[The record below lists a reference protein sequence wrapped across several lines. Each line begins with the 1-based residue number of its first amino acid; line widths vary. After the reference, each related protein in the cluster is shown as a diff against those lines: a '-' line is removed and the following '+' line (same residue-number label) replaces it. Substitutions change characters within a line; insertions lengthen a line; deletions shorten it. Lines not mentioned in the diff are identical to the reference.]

1 MITSREIARWRL
13 HSQHLAGAGLD
24 GATEVVSHLLGVQ
37 AENHGQASWAVATR
51 TTGLTEADFAQVFDA
66 GDILRT
72 HVLRPTWHFVRPE
85 DLRWLLDLTA
95 PRIRPTYRSIQRELD
110 LDDAD
115 LDRAAGHIVD
125 ALSDGRHLTRAA
137 LGERLAEE
145 GLPAEGRG
153 LMLAAAH
160 AELSGLICSGA
171 MRGGQ
176 HTYALLDARAPD
188 ARRLD
193 RDEALAELA
202 LRYVTGHGPATER
215 DLAYWATLT
224 LTDARAGLAA
234 VADQLESFDHEG
246 RTFWFAT
253 SDPGG
258 PIESRAH
265 LLQIFDESYRGY
277 QDSRRVLDADG
288 HLPPGREAS
297 VGMVLIDGQ
306 YAGTLRR
313 ALGATTVTFEVSP
326 CRDLDRSEL
335 AAVDDAAARY
345 GRFLGLAPEVSL
357 GRPATA
363 AR

>member
-1 MITSREIARWRL
+1 MITDREIARWRL

-24 GATEVVSHLLGVQ
+24 GATDVVSHLLGVQ
-37 AENHGQASWAVATR
+37 AENYGQASWAVATR

-72 HVLRPTWHFVRPE
+72 HVLRPTWHFVDPN
-85 DLRWLLDLTA
+85 DIRWLLDLTA
-95 PRIRPTYRSIQRELD
+95 PRIRARCRALQRELD
-110 LDDAD
+110 LDDAE
-115 LDRAAGHIVD
+115 LDRAAGHVVE
-125 ALSDGRHLTRAA
+125 ALTPGTHLTRAA

-145 GLPAEGRG
+145 GLPSEGRELG
-153 LMLAAAH
+153 LIAAH

-171 MRGGQ
+171 VQDGH
-176 HTYALLDARAPD
+176 HTYALLDGRAPE

-202 LRYVTGHGPATER
+202 LRYVSGHGPATAR

-224 LTDARAGLAA
+224 LTDARKGLAA
-234 VADQLESFDHEG
+234 VADALGSFDHDG

-297 VGMVLIDGQ
+297 VGTVLIDGQ
-306 YAGTLRR
+306 YAGTMRR
-313 ALGATTVTFEVSP
+313 TLGASTVTFEVSP

-335 AAVDDAAARY
+335 SALQDAAARY

-357 GRPATA
+357 EGPATA
-363 AR
+363 TG